1 MNFSRVLN
9 PDRPKP
15 QPIIART
22 PQTTPSTRAHVET
35 PLMSTL
41 VTVIVVAGPA
51 WLAGYLLG
59 YSELGIAALFVLTW
73 IAAVASWFYFS
84 QSFRETMW
92 KVEELTGLELTG
104 DAIRGKPYASVMHG
118 KGGAPRPLTPEQ
130 ILNKR
135 FSDFLDTVY
144 RIESAAYARLVK
156 EGWEN
161 KDEIKRFR
169 DAAIQAGIFMQ
180 HPDGRVEALVT
191 RERAKQIEANVRW
204 NVREGV
210 Y

>member
-9 PDRPKP
+9 PNQPKP
-15 QPIIART
+15 QPMIART
-22 PQTTPSTRAHVET
+22 PQATPSTRAHVET
-35 PLMSTL
+35 PLASTI
-41 VTVIVVAGPA
+41 VTVIIVMGVPA
-51 WLAGYLLG
+51 VLVGLWPVPPKWIVLSVITWLVMN
-59 YSELGIAALFVLTW
+59 AA
-73 IAAVASWFYFS
+73 WFW
-84 QSFRETMW
+84 QSNLFRETMW
-92 KVEELTGLELTG
+92 KIEEATGAELTG
-104 DAIRGKPYASVMHG
+104 DTIRGKPYASVMHG

>member
-9 PDRPKP
+9 PDQPKS
-15 QPIIART
+15 QPMIART
-22 PQTTPSTRAHVET
+22 PQATPSTRAHVET
-35 PLMSTL
+35 PLASTL
-41 VTVIVVAGPA
+41 VTVVIVMAIPTAIIALWPVPAKWVVLSVVAWLVMNAA
-51 WLAGYLLG
+51 W
-59 YSELGIAALFVLTW
+59 FW
-73 IAAVASWFYFS
+73 
-84 QSFRETMW
+84 QSNLFRETMW
-92 KVEELTGLELTG
+92 KVEEVTGAELTG
-104 DAIRGKPYASVMHG
+104 DAVRGKPYASVMHG

-191 RERAKQIEANVRW
+191 RERAKQIESNVRW

-210 Y
+210 F